1 MIVLS
6 LTLPLAL
13 GVGLANEDGPIEDDF
28 YEIIDLPAAPGQVL
42 EVGGIALL
50 PDGRPLICTRRGEV
64 FVVNNAYGD
73 GSDVEYHLW
82 AEGLHEPLGL
92 LVHEGWIYTAQRG
105 ELARMRDVDGDDQ
118 VDEIE
123 TVCDAWPISGNY
135 HEYNF
140 GPRIGPDGR
149 MWITMNKPFGGE
161 PFGRADWRGFTF
173 SIGFD
178 GSWEPIACGLR
189 SPAGIQNSP
198 FGEIFYTDNQGEW
211 CGASKLSHI
220 EPGDFH
226 GHPWGIFSCEKQEWT
241 HPAPQQ
247 PTDGKLMPLV
257 PDEIPSFKLPAL
269 WFPYDK
275 MGKSPSGLVWDET
288 GGAFGPFEGQLFIGD
303 QHHAWV
309 MRASLEEVN
318 GHWQG
323 ACYPFRGGL
332 ASGVIRVAWGAD
344 DTLLV
349 GMSERGWGSKGS
361 ELQGLQ
367 RIRWRERVPFEI
379 EKVTARPDGFQ
390 LSFTRPIQRESLV
403 PASFRMESY
412 TYELHAAYGSAE
424 MDKRDV
430 RVESVDLVDDTTC
443 RIRVTPMRAGYVH
456 EIHLGG
462 VVSREGDALLHPE
475 AYYTLIEIPER

>member
-1 MIVLS
+1 
-6 LTLPLAL
+6 
-13 GVGLANEDGPIEDDF
+13 
-28 YEIIDLPAAPGQVL
+28 
-42 EVGGIALL
+42 
-50 PDGRPLICTRRGEV
+50 
-64 FVVNNAYGD
+64 
-73 GSDVEYHLW
+73 
-82 AEGLHEPLGL
+82 
-92 LVHEGWIYTAQRG
+92 
-105 ELARMRDVDGDDQ
+105 MRDRDGDDR

-123 TVCDAWPISGNY
+123 TICDAWPISGNY

-226 GHPWGIFSCEKQEWT
+226 GHPWGIFSCEKKEWS
-241 HPAPQQ
+241 HPAPPQ

-257 PDEIPSFKLPAL
+257 PDENPSFKLPAL

-332 ASGVIRVAWGAD
+332 ASGVIRVAWGTD

-349 GMSERGWGSKGS
+349 GMSERGWGSKGP

-379 EKVTARPDGFQ
+379 ETVTARPDGFQ
-390 LSFTRPIQRESLV
+390 LSFTRPVKRDSLV
-403 PASFRMESY
+403 TDSFRMESY

-424 MDKRDV
+424 MDKCDV
-430 RVESVDLVDDTTC
+430 RIESVDFVNDTTC

-456 EIHLGG
+456 EMHLGG
-462 VVSREGDALLHPE
+462 VVSRDGDVLLHPE
-475 AYYTLIEIPER
+475 AYYTLIEIPKR